1 VVKFASFARTIKGI
15 IVARQYQTLQHVIFR
30 SVIGTVHLFS
40 PMAFSQAPNPELVL
54 ALSHSVAKVHIE
66 DEQGRHGIGSGVVVA
81 VNHVATNCHVIAN
94 ARGIAVNKIGES
106 FAPIALKADW
116 RHDLCILKF
125 DNLPLKP
132 FEYGEADKL
141 QYEQHV
147 MALSYSGNSPRP
159 VESFG
164 TVKAL
169 IPLDDSVLVRTTA
182 GFKMGASGGALL
194 DYDGKLVGFTT
205 FKSPGRQSQYY
216 SLPVEWVKNLLEQPD
231 VDLTAQMESPF
242 WDVPENERP
251 FFMQVVQPL
260 QTGAWSTLEMISK
273 AWVTVEPKTPDAW
286 LHLGMAQQGLKDYA
300 AAKASYNKVLALA
313 PTHSTAYYQLGM
325 MAKSLGDM
333 AEVSRVSEILD
344 SIDPDF
350 AETYNIDAGLLTAS
364 SEIDIA
370 GKK

>member
-1 VVKFASFARTIKGI
+1 MHTRLEIDLRGYMLNAHLPVQRFQNIAIYALLSLFAPTIS
-15 IVARQYQTLQHVIFR
+15 AQT
-30 SVIGTVHLFS
+30 
-40 PMAFSQAPNPELVL
+40 PDPELIL

-66 DEQGRHGIGSGVVVA
+66 DAQGRLGVGSGVVVA
-81 VNHVATNCHVIAN
+81 ANHIATNCHVIAN
-94 ARGIAVNKIGES
+94 ARGIAVNKMGES

-116 RHDLCILKF
+116 RHDLCTLKF

-147 MALSYSGNSPRP
+147 MAISYSGNSPKP

-182 GFKMGASGGALL
+182 GFRMGASGGALL

-205 FKSPGRQSQYY
+205 FKSPGRYSQYY

-231 VDLTAQMESPF
+231 VELTAQMEQPF

-260 QTGAWSTLEMISK
+260 QTEAWSTLEIISK
-273 AWVTVEPKTPDAW
+273 AWTTVEPDTPDAW
-286 LHLGMAQQGLKDYA
+286 LHLGLAQQGLLNYP
-300 AAKASYNKVLALA
+300 AAKASYNRVLKLA
-313 PTHSTAYYQLGM
+313 PTHSSAYYQLGTI
-325 MAKSLGDM
+325 AKAEGDLLELNRIS
-333 AEVSRVSEILD
+333 EVLD
-344 SIDPDF
+344 SIDTDF
-350 AETYNIDAGLLTAS
+350 AETYNLDMGLLTAQ
-364 SEIDIA
+364 A
-370 GKK
+370 PL

>member
-1 VVKFASFARTIKGI
+1 MENAHQSLRTKALIAGCA
-15 IVARQYQTLQHVIFR
+15 VC
-30 SVIGTVHLFS
+30 LFS
-40 PMAFSQAPNPELVL
+40 PLVQAQPPKPELVL
-54 ALSHSVAKVHIE
+54 ALSQSVAKVHIE
-66 DEQGRHGIGSGVVVA
+66 DAQGRLGVGSGVVVA

-94 ARGIAVNKIGES
+94 ARGIAVNKMGES

-141 QYEQHV
+141 HYEQHV
-147 MALSYSGNSPRP
+147 MALSYSGNSPKP

-169 IPLDDSVLVRTTA
+169 IPLDGSVLVRTTA

-205 FKSPGRQSQYY
+205 FKSPGRRSQYF
-216 SLPVEWVKNLLEQPD
+216 SLPVEWVKDLLEQPD
-231 VDLTAQMESPF
+231 VELTAQMEQPF

-260 QTGAWSTLEMISK
+260 QTEAWSTLELISK
-273 AWVTVEPKTPDAW
+273 AWVTVEPDTPEAW
-286 LHLGMAQQGLKDYA
+286 LHLGLAQQGLQDYK
-300 AAKASYNKVLALA
+300 AAKRSYNRVLTLA
-313 PTHSTAYYQLGM
+313 PSHSTAYYQLGL
-325 MAKSLGDM
+325 MAKLQGDIMEVTRISEVLG
-333 AEVSRVSEILD
+333 
-344 SIDPDF
+344 SIDADF
-350 AETYNIDAGLLTAS
+350 AETYNLDMDLVSAQAPV
-364 SEIDIA
+364 
-370 GKK
+370 